1 MNQPGGFDASI
12 PVLTEVLH
20 DAAEAAQPRPAVA
33 PPAVLNHETP
43 FIDAPTPAPIFS
55 APVSS
60 PYFSAAPM
68 SAPAPTASPPP
79 PATSTPDYM
88 HTAIPAAAYGAAAAA
103 LHDRGAVLEA
113 EAGARWDEQDWQ
125 TLELRLSERILHQL
139 QGRIDFVLEQ
149 RIKDGIFEVVS
160 RALGQ
165 LSNDIR
171 GGVQHT
177 VEQAVAAAVAHE
189 LAQLRTQKNRY

>member
-1 MNQPGGFDASI
+1 MNQPSGFDASI

-20 DAAEAAQPRPAVA
+20 DAAEAAQPRPAAA

-43 FIDAPTPAPIFS
+43 FIDAPAPAPIFS

-60 PYFSAAPM
+60 PYFSATPM